1 LGTLEVIHRVVH
13 AEGIV
18 FVNAIVYDYES
29 VALLRCEW
37 VLVAVVLAPKHA
49 AQEVLLESRNEIL
62 KIP

>member
-1 LGTLEVIHRVVH
+1 LGTLEVICHVVH

-18 FVNAIVYDYES
+18 FVNAIIYDYES
-29 VALLRCEW
+29 VVLLCCEW
-37 VLVAVVLAPKHA
+37 VLVAVVLVPKNA